1 MKTIN
6 YEFRIILCYSSANN
20 TRGTQYFN
28 RYFLILETTT
38 TQYIPQDIDDRVC
51 DRLCTVCAVDDDD
64 DDDNKS
70 SKYGGI
76 QLGKFLPET
85 ILPIFSNVVIT
96 IDVLWFH
103 KIQSFQSLRNVMLPA
118 TIIRTV
124 NLLHTKNFQRTRK
137 DPNELILF
145 DRIGFCDT

>member
-85 ILPIFSNVVIT
+85 ILSIFSNVTHIIFGFTKIEVSNPCIT
-96 IDVLWFH
+96 SRYQQLFGQ
-103 KIQSFQSLRNVMLPA
+103 IQNNVRSYW
-118 TIIRTV
+118 I
-124 NLLHTKNFQRTRK
+124 FS
-137 DPNELILF
+137 
-145 DRIGFCDT
+145 DT